1 MKIVEESNKSS
12 INWAQRFNWSD
23 KLILIVEDVEA
34 NHLFISSALS
44 RTNAKMLW
52 AKNGKDA
59 VKLALENPDID
70 LVLMDIRLPE
80 LDGYEATKQIKA
92 FRKNLPIIA
101 QTAYVMSNEKGK
113 VLQAGCDDLITKP
126 IRLKVLLETVA
137 KHLIQ

>member
-1 MKIVEESNKSS
+1 MEESSKSS
-12 INWAQRFNWSD
+12 VTWSQKFNWSN

-34 NHLFISSALS
+34 NHLFISSAL
-44 RTNAKMLW
+44 RKTNAKMLW
-52 AKNGKDA
+52 AKNGKEA

-80 LDGYEATKQIKA
+80 LDGYEATRQIKN
-92 FRKNLPIIA
+92 FRKTLPIIA

-137 KHLIQ
+137 KYLNP